1 MAELVPVDHDP
12 FAVTPPQAPAAGGN
26 LVPVDH
32 DPFAAAAP
40 APQSIDLSS
49 VLNFFKAIP
58 HGALR
63 GLSSAASAGGQAA
76 QLEMGQPVDVPD
88 TETTAAALEKN
99 VTGELAKPVGNA
111 GRYGSTVGEVLGN
124 PASYVGAGGLPAKA
138 ALGTLSAVGSEAG
151 GDLGALVGPKTAA
164 AGRFAGAIL
173 GGNAP
178 RTAARIVTPLP
189 SNPTRAGLV
198 NELVHEGVTPTA
210 GQATGRPWLKWW
222 EADLNPG
229 INERQGEELTR
240 AALRRV
246 GEDAPRAT
254 PDVVN
259 GAFTR
264 IGGDFD
270 RLSANNT
277 LHADR
282 RLGNDLV
289 NTWTNYA
296 NLVPE
301 SAPRADRRKHYSR
314 LARRANRG
322 RQWRPA
328 RASLS
333 GFALPPV
340 RRGPPNKRPASSH
353 MLFRTLRKRSTTTWR
368 VASSG
373 TIPRTSAAF
382 ERARRQY
389 RNLMVVERAAAGA
402 GEATPNGL
410 FTPAQLA
417 AATKAIHGKRAFV
430 RGQGDF
436 GPLARAAQGVLTA
449 LPDSGTSQRNR
460 INLMLHGLGGLGG
473 AVLGHN
479 IGGGAEGSVLGLL
492 AGEIAAPMVEGAVR
506 GGARRAI
513 MNQATQMWLR
523 NNLLPDVPGLLA
535 TAPGQAITAGA
546 RSPLQI
552 TVNPRQP

>member
-63 GLSSAASAGGQAA
+63 GLSSAVSAGGQAA

-111 GRYGSTVGEVLGN
+111 GRYGSAVGEVLGN

-138 ALGTLSAVGSEAG
+138 ALGTLSALGSEAG

-164 AGRFAGAIL
+164 AGRFVGAIV

-246 GEDAPRAT
+246 GENADRAT

-301 SAPRADRRKHYSR
+301 SHRSPIVENTIRDLHGALTGAGNGVLQGPAYQALRSR
-314 LARRANRG
+314 LSGAARQTNDPHLSHALSDITEALDDNMARSIQRNN
-322 RQWRPA
+322 PA
-328 RASLS
+328 DV
-333 GFALPPV
+333 G
-340 RRGPPNKRPASSH
+340 G
-353 MLFRTLRKRSTTTWR
+353 
-368 VASSG
+368 
-373 TIPRTSAAF
+373 F

-513 MNQATQMWLR
+513 MNPATQMWLR